1 VFNLI
6 ATTYRGLERQARRE
20 MFNLLKM
27 IGDPEPRAEI
37 TSVMG
42 LITAQTTLDPYEAV
56 AGIMRKYSEDPL
68 SIQYLIRVIPVDVVV
83 NTDVDEMAG
92 AVESLVPKI
101 GVGESFRITVE
112 KRRTSIHSV
121 DIIKAVAQKVE
132 RRVSLENP
140 DWVILIEVIGGVT
153 GISVL
158 RPSQIFH
165 ALRGTASESP

>member
-20 MFNLLKM
+20 IQNLLSTL
-27 IGDPEPRAEI
+27 GDPSPKAVT
-37 TSVMG
+37 TSVAG
-42 LITAQTTLDPYEAV
+42 LITAQTTLDPFEAV
-56 AGIMRKYSEDPL
+56 TRIMKKYSEDPL
-68 SIQYLIRVIPVDVVV
+68 SIQYLIRVIPVEAVV
-83 NTDVDEMAG
+83 NTDINEMAG
-92 AVESLVPKI
+92 IVERLAPKI
-101 GVGESFRITVE
+101 AVDETFRITVE
-112 KRRTSIHSV
+112 KRRTSIHSG
-121 DIIKAVAQKVE
+121 DIIKAVAQRVE

-165 ALRGTASESP
+165 ALKPRETV